1 MKKSTMESASHLRGL
16 AMLNMVLGVAAF
28 ILSILGIVFML
39 VSNKNA
45 LDQAYSG
52 ILIAEVILGGLMFL
66 FVGYI
71 GYVQLSAYATFLENS
86 DRTEVVEAINELTDV
101 ISELLPQDPRPRRRR
116 PDIVPPSE
124 TVIETAIEAMKERD
138 AREQAAENIEINDD

>member
-16 AMLNMVLGVAAF
+16 ATLCMALGLATF
-28 ILSILGIVFML
+28 ILAILGIVLMCI
-39 VSNKNA
+39 SNKNT

-52 ILIAEVILGGLMFL
+52 FLIAEVILGGLMFL
-66 FVGYI
+66 FVGYV
-71 GYVQLSAYATFLENS
+71 GYVQLFAYATFLENS

-116 PDIVPPSE
+116 PDIVPSSE
-124 TVIETAIEAMKERD
+124 TVIETAVEAMKERD